1 MNQNMVQMKRLITLY
16 IILSSTFCAYSQD
29 VEKTI
34 TLEGVTVKAAKVV
47 NKADGM
53 IIYPT
58 DAQKQASNNGYNILE
73 KLTLANLRIDN
84 ISHSITAIDNRGGV
98 QIRINGIVVG
108 KSEMLALNPKDIAKI
123 VFINNPGVR
132 YGDGIAYVIDIVTRR
147 NESGYT
153 VGTDLT
159 SALTTLQG
167 DGMVYGKWNKGKS
180 ELSLSYDISGYRTK
194 GEKSKQSAEY
204 TLTDGSIYTI
214 ERKDVESLRKSIA
227 HDAKLTYN
235 WADSTATVF
244 QASLSGTFSNTPD
257 NYNIKDIADGTRQYK
272 ATSRAKDKSYS
283 PILDLY
289 FFRQITPRQSITA
302 NAVGTYIS
310 TQTSSF
316 YDEGTPYKYDVDGK
330 TASLLT
336 EVVYENRLKP
346 FTLSTGL
353 NNSYKYIKNDYL
365 GDASSLTKTNNNR
378 LYAFAEIKGI
388 LQPFSYTLGLGASY
402 IHYTQNGHRYNFWTF
417 HPKASLTY
425 RINNSMQLSYTY
437 QMQDKVSR
445 IAMTSD
451 AIVRTNSMEWTVGNP
466 DLKPSHDMEH
476 RLQFSY
482 NNNRLQTF
490 VEGYYKQCLKPNM
503 AHYERTDDN
512 QFIYTQINQ
521 KEIDALNIMAYASY
535 WLLPEKL
542 QIAANGGIY
551 RCFNFGYD
559 YTHCYTSWFYASS
572 ITAYLGNFTLQG
584 YVDNGNRFLEGE
596 SKGYNGAYSVLKA
609 SYTWRD
615 WQFSLSW
622 ANPFMSNYKSYENE
636 LLNRNLYKH
645 TIGYSKANSNMIS
658 LNISWRLSR
667 GSKHKSAEKT
677 INLRDTDNGII
688 K

>member
-1 MNQNMVQMKRLITLY
+1 MKRLITFS
-16 IILSSTFCAYSQD
+16 IILFSTFCAYAQD

-34 TLEGVTVKAAKVV
+34 TLNEVTVKAAKVV
-47 NKADGM
+47 NKTDGM
-53 IIYPT
+53 IIYPS
-58 DAQKQASNNGYNILE
+58 DAQKQASNNGYSILE

-108 KSEMLALNPKDIAKI
+108 KSEMLALNPKDIVKI
-123 VFINNPGVR
+123 DFINNPGVR

-153 VGTDLT
+153 IGTDLT

-180 ELSLSYDISGYRTK
+180 ELSLSYDVSGYRTK
-194 GEKSKQSAEY
+194 GEKNRQTADY
-204 TLTDGSIYTI
+204 TLKDGRIYTI
-214 ERKDVESLRKSIA
+214 ERNDVESLRKSIS

-244 QASLSGTFSNTPD
+244 QASLSGVFNNAPD
-257 NYNIKDIADGTRQYK
+257 NYTVKDIVDGTRQYK

-283 PILDLY
+283 PVLDIY
-289 FFRQITPRQSITA
+289 FFRQLTPRQSITA

-316 YDEGTPYKYDVDGK
+316 YDEGAPYKYDVDGK

-336 EVVYENRLKP
+336 EVIYENRLKP
-346 FTLSTGL
+346 FTFSTGL
-353 NNSYKYIKNDYL
+353 NYSYKHIKNDYL

-378 LYAFAEIKGI
+378 LYAFAEIKGM
-388 LQPFSYTLGLGASY
+388 LQPFSYTLGMGASF

-425 RINNSMQLSYTY
+425 QISNSMQLSYTY

-451 AIVRTNSMEWTVGNP
+451 AMVRTNSMEWTVGNP

-476 RLQFSY
+476 RLRVSY
-482 NNNRLQTF
+482 NTSRLQTF

-521 KEIDALNIMAYASY
+521 KEIDVLDVYAYASY

-609 SYTWRD
+609 SYTWHD
-615 WQFSLSW
+615 LQLSLSW
-622 ANPFMSNYKSYENE
+622 ANPFKSNYKSYENE
-636 LLNRNLYKH
+636 LLNCNIHKH
-645 TIGYSKANSNMIS
+645 TVGYSKANGNLIS

-667 GSKHKSAEKT
+667 GSKHKSAEKR

>member
-1 MNQNMVQMKRLITLY
+1 MKRLVTLS
-16 IILSSTFCAYSQD
+16 IILSSTFCAYAQD

-34 TLEGVTVKAAKVV
+34 TLDEVTVKAAKVV

-58 DAQKQASNNGYNILE
+58 DAQKQASNNGYSILE
-73 KLTLANLRIDN
+73 KLTLANLRVDN

-108 KSEMLALNPKDIAKI
+108 KQEMLALNPKDITKI
-123 VFINNPGVR
+123 DFINNPGVR

-153 VGTDLT
+153 IGTDLA

-167 DGMVYGKWNKGKS
+167 DGMVYGKWNRGKS
-180 ELSLSYDISGYRTK
+180 EWSLSYGVSGYKTK
-194 GEKSKQSAEY
+194 GSKSKQLAEY

-214 ERKDVESLRKSIA
+214 ERNDVESLRKSIS

-244 QASLSGTFSNTPD
+244 QASLSGAFNNAPD
-257 NYNIKDIADGTRQYK
+257 NYTVKDITDGTRQYR
-272 ATSRAKDKSYS
+272 ATSRAKDKSLS
-283 PILDLY
+283 PVLDIY
-289 FFRQITPRQSITA
+289 FFRQLTPCQSITA

-310 TQTSSF
+310 TQTSSY
-316 YDEGTPYKYDVDGK
+316 YDEGTPYQYDVDGK

-336 EVVYENRLKP
+336 EIIYENRLKP
-346 FTLSTGL
+346 FTFSTGL

-365 GDASSLTKTNNNR
+365 GDASALTKTNNNR
-378 LYAFAEIKGI
+378 LYAFAEIKGMF
-388 LQPFSYTLGLGASY
+388 QPFSYTLGVGTSY

-425 RINNSMQLSYTY
+425 QINNSMQLSYTY

-451 AIVRTNSMEWTVGNP
+451 AMVRINSMEWTVGNP

-521 KEIDALNIMAYASY
+521 KEIDALDVYAYASY

-559 YTHCYTSWFYASS
+559 YTHCYTSWFYAGS
-572 ITAYLGNFTLQG
+572 ITAYLGHFTLQG
-584 YVDNGNRFLEGE
+584 YIDNGNRFLEGE
-596 SKGYNGAYSVLKA
+596 SKGYNEAYSVLKA

-615 WQFSLSW
+615 LQFSLSW
-622 ANPFMSNYKSYENE
+622 ANPFDSNHKSYENE

-645 TIGYSKANSNMIS
+645 TIGYSKDSGNLVT

-667 GSKHKSAEKT
+667 GSKHKSAEKK
-677 INLRDTDNGII
+677 INLHDTDNGIM

>member
-1 MNQNMVQMKRLITLY
+1 MKRLITLFF
-16 IILSSTFCAYSQD
+16 ILSFTFCAYAQD

-34 TLEGVTVKAAKVV
+34 MLDEVTVKAAKVV

-58 DAQKQASNNGYNILE
+58 DAQKQSSNNGYSILE

-108 KSEMLALNPKDIAKI
+108 KPEMLALNPKDISKI
-123 VFINNPGVR
+123 DFVNNPSVR

-147 NESGYT
+147 KGSGYT
-153 VGTDLT
+153 IGTDFT
-159 SALTTLQG
+159 SAFTTLQG

-180 ELSLSYDISGYRTK
+180 ELSLSYDVSGYKTK
-194 GEKSKQSAEY
+194 GEKSNQLAEY
-204 TLTDGSIYTI
+204 TLKDGSVYTI
-214 ERKDVESLRKSIA
+214 ERNDVESLRKSIS
-227 HDAKLTYN
+227 HDVKLTYN

-244 QASLSGTFSNTPD
+244 QTSLSGAFNNAPD
-257 NYNIKDIADGTRQYK
+257 NYNIKDIVDGIRQYR

-283 PILDLY
+283 PVLDIY
-289 FFRQITPRQSITA
+289 FFRQLSPRQSLTA

-310 TQTSSF
+310 TQTSSY
-316 YDEGTPYKYDVDGK
+316 YDEGTPYKYNVDGK

-336 EVVYENRLKP
+336 EVIYENRLKP

-353 NNSYKYIKNDYL
+353 NYSYKHIKNDYS

-378 LYAFAEIKGI
+378 LYAFAEIKGM
-388 LQPFSYTLGLGASY
+388 LQPFSYTLGIGASF

-425 RINNSMQLSYTY
+425 QINNNMQLSYTFA
-437 QMQDKVSR
+437 MQDKVSR

-451 AIVRTNSMEWTVGNP
+451 AMVRTNSMEWTVGNP
-466 DLKPSHDMEH
+466 DLKPSHDIEH
-476 RLQFSY
+476 RLRVSY
-482 NNNRLQTF
+482 NNSRLQTF

-503 AHYERTDDN
+503 AHYERTDGN

-521 KEIDALNIMAYASY
+521 KEIDVLDVYAYASY

-542 QIAANGGIY
+542 QIAANGGLY

-572 ITAYLGNFTLQG
+572 ITAYLGRFTLQG

-609 SYTWRD
+609 AYTWRD

-622 ANPFMSNYKSYENE
+622 ANPFNNNYKSYENE
-636 LLNRNLYKH
+636 LLNSNLYKH
-645 TIGYSKANSNMIS
+645 TVGYSKANDNLIS

-667 GSKHKSAEKT
+667 GSKHKSAEKR

>member
-1 MNQNMVQMKRLITLY
+1 MKRLITLSF
-16 IILSSTFCAYSQD
+16 ILSSAFCTYAQN
-29 VEKTI
+29 VEKTV
-34 TLEGVTVKAAKVV
+34 TLDEVTVKAAKVV

-53 IIYPT
+53 IVYPT
-58 DAQKQASNNGYNILE
+58 DAQKQSSSNGYSILE

-98 QIRINGIVVG
+98 QLRLNGIVVG
-108 KSEMLALNPKDIAKI
+108 KVEMLALNPKDIIKI
-123 VFINNPGVR
+123 DFINNPGVR

-147 NESGYT
+147 SKSGYT
-153 VGTDLT
+153 VGTDVT

-180 ELSLSYDISGYRTK
+180 ELSLSYDVSGYKNK
-194 GEKSKQSAEY
+194 GAKSTQSAEY
-204 TLTDGSIYTI
+204 TLTDGNVYAI
-214 ERKDVESLRKSIA
+214 ERNDVESLWKSIA
-227 HDAKLTYN
+227 HNTKLTYN

-244 QASLSGTFSNTPD
+244 QTLLSGAFNNAPD
-257 NYNIKDIADGTRQYK
+257 NYTIKDIVDGNRQYR
-272 ATSRAKDKSYS
+272 ATSLDDAKSCS
-283 PILDLY
+283 PVLDVY
-289 FFRQITPRQSITA
+289 FFRQLTPRQSLTA
-302 NAVGTYIS
+302 NAVATYIS
-310 TQTSSF
+310 TQTGSY
-316 YDEGTPYKYDVDGK
+316 YDEGSPYKYDVDGK

-336 EVVYENRLKP
+336 EIIYENRLKP

-353 NNSYKYIKNDYL
+353 NNSYKYIKNDYS
-365 GDASSLTKTNNNR
+365 GDATSLTKTNNNR
-378 LYAFAEIKGI
+378 LYAFAEIKGM
-388 LQPFSYTLGLGASY
+388 LQPFSYTLGVGASY

-425 RINNSMQLSYTY
+425 QINNSMQLSYTY

-451 AIVRTNSMEWTVGNP
+451 AMVRTNSMEWTAGNP
-466 DLKPSHDMEH
+466 NLKPSHDMEH
-476 RLQFSY
+476 RLRVSY
-482 NNNRLQTF
+482 NTSRLQTF

-521 KEIDALNIMAYASY
+521 KEIDALDVYAYASY
-535 WLLPEKL
+535 WILPEKL
-542 QIAANGGIY
+542 QIAANGGLY

-559 YTHCYTSWFYASS
+559 YTHCYTSWFYAGS
-572 ITAYLGNFTLQG
+572 ITAYLGKFTLQG

-609 SYTWRD
+609 AYTWRD
-615 WQFSLSW
+615 LQFSLSW
-622 ANPFMSNYKSYENE
+622 ANPFNKNYKSYENE
-636 LLNRNLYKH
+636 LLNRNIYKH
-645 TIGYSKANSNMIS
+645 TVGYSEANGNLLS

-667 GSKHKSAEKT
+667 GSKHKSAEKR

>member
-1 MNQNMVQMKRLITLY
+1 MKRLITFS
-16 IILSSTFCAYSQD
+16 IILFSTFCAYAQD
-29 VEKTI
+29 VENTI
-34 TLEGVTVKAAKVV
+34 TLNEVTVKAAKVV
-47 NKADGM
+47 NKTDGM

-58 DAQKQASNNGYNILE
+58 DAQKQASNNGYSILE

-123 VFINNPGVR
+123 DFINNPGVR

-180 ELSLSYDISGYRTK
+180 ELSLSYDVSGYRTK
-194 GEKSKQSAEY
+194 GEKSRQTADY
-204 TLTDGSIYTI
+204 TLKDGRIYTI
-214 ERKDVESLRKSIA
+214 ERNDVESLRKSIS
-227 HDAKLTYN
+227 HDTKLTYN

-244 QASLSGTFSNTPD
+244 QASLSGAFNNAPD
-257 NYNIKDIADGTRQYK
+257 NYTVKDIVDGTRQYK

-283 PILDLY
+283 PVLDIY
-289 FFRQITPRQSITA
+289 FFRQLTPRQSITA

-316 YDEGTPYKYDVDGK
+316 YDEGAPYKYDVDGK

-336 EVVYENRLKP
+336 EVIYENRLKP
-346 FTLSTGL
+346 FTFSTGL
-353 NNSYKYIKNDYL
+353 NYSYKHIKNDYL

-378 LYAFAEIKGI
+378 LYAFAEIKGM
-388 LQPFSYTLGLGASY
+388 LQPFSYTLVMGASF

-425 RINNSMQLSYTY
+425 QINNSMQLSYTY

-451 AIVRTNSMEWTVGNP
+451 AMVRTNSMEWTVGNP

-476 RLQFSY
+476 RLRVSY
-482 NNNRLQTF
+482 NNSRLQTF

-521 KEIDALNIMAYASY
+521 KEIDVLDVYAYASY

-615 WQFSLSW
+615 LQLSLSW
-622 ANPFMSNYKSYENE
+622 ANPFKSNYKSYENE
-636 LLNRNLYKH
+636 LLNRNIHKH
-645 TIGYSKANSNMIS
+645 TVGYSKANGNLIF

-667 GSKHKSAEKT
+667 GSKHKSAEKRIT
-677 INLRDTDNGII
+677 LRDTDNGII

>member
-1 MNQNMVQMKRLITLY
+1 MKRLITLSF
-16 IILSSTFCAYSQD
+16 ILSSTFCAYAQD
-29 VEKTI
+29 VEETI
-34 TLEGVTVKAAKVV
+34 MLDEVTVKAAKVV

-58 DAQKQASNNGYNILE
+58 DAQKQASNNGYSILE

-84 ISHSITAIDNRGGV
+84 ISHSITAIDNRGEV

-108 KSEMLALNPKDIAKI
+108 KPEMLALNPKDISKI
-123 VFINNPGVR
+123 DFVNNPGVR

-147 NESGYT
+147 KGSGYT
-153 VGTDLT
+153 IGTDFT
-159 SALTTLQG
+159 SAFTTLQG

-180 ELSLSYDISGYRTK
+180 ELSLSYDVSGYKTK
-194 GEKSKQSAEY
+194 GEKSNQLAEY
-204 TLTDGSIYTI
+204 TLKDGSVYTI
-214 ERKDVESLRKSIA
+214 ERNDVESLRKSIS
-227 HDAKLTYN
+227 HDVKLTYN

-244 QASLSGTFSNTPD
+244 QTSLSGDFNNAPD
-257 NYNIKDIADGTRQYK
+257 NYNIKDIVDGIRQYR
-272 ATSRAKDKSYS
+272 ATNRAKDKSYS
-283 PILDLY
+283 PVLDIY
-289 FFRQITPRQSITA
+289 FFRQLSPRQSLTA

-310 TQTSSF
+310 TQTSSY
-316 YDEGTPYKYDVDGK
+316 YDEGTPYKYNVDGK

-336 EVVYENRLKP
+336 EVIYENRLKP

-353 NNSYKYIKNDYL
+353 NYSYKHIKNDYS

-378 LYAFAEIKGI
+378 LYAFAEIKGM
-388 LQPFSYTLGLGASY
+388 LQPFSYTLGIGASF
-402 IHYTQNGHRYNFWTF
+402 IHYTQNGHRYDFWTF

-425 RINNSMQLSYTY
+425 QINNSLQLSYTY

-451 AIVRTNSMEWTVGNP
+451 AMVRINSMEWTVGNP
-466 DLKPSHDMEH
+466 DLKPSHDIEH
-476 RLQFSY
+476 RLRVSY
-482 NNNRLQTF
+482 NNSRLQTF

-503 AHYERTDDN
+503 AHYERTDGN

-521 KEIDALNIMAYASY
+521 KEIDVLDVYAYASY

-542 QIAANGGIY
+542 QIAANGGLY

-572 ITAYLGNFTLQG
+572 ITAYLGHFTLQG

-609 SYTWRD
+609 AYTWRD

-622 ANPFMSNYKSYENE
+622 ANPFNNNYKSYENE
-636 LLNRNLYKH
+636 LLNSNLYKH
-645 TIGYSKANSNMIS
+645 TVGYSKANGNLIS

-667 GSKHKSAEKT
+667 GSKHKSAEKR

>member
-1 MNQNMVQMKRLITLY
+1 MKRLITFS
-16 IILSSTFCAYSQD
+16 IILFSTFCAYAQD
-29 VEKTI
+29 VENTI
-34 TLEGVTVKAAKVV
+34 TLNEVTVKAAKVV
-47 NKADGM
+47 NKTDGM

-58 DAQKQASNNGYNILE
+58 DAQKQASNNGYSILE

-123 VFINNPGVR
+123 DFINNPGVR
-132 YGDGIAYVIDIVTRR
+132 YGDGIVYVIDIVTRR

-180 ELSLSYDISGYRTK
+180 ELSLSYDVSGYRTK
-194 GEKSKQSAEY
+194 GEKSRQTADY
-204 TLTDGSIYTI
+204 TLKDGRIYTI
-214 ERKDVESLRKSIA
+214 ERNDVESLRKSIS
-227 HDAKLTYN
+227 HDTKLTYN

-244 QASLSGTFSNTPD
+244 QASLSGAFNNAPD
-257 NYNIKDIADGTRQYK
+257 NYTVKDIVDGTRQYK

-283 PILDLY
+283 PVLDIY
-289 FFRQITPRQSITA
+289 FFRQLTPRQSITA

-316 YDEGTPYKYDVDGK
+316 YDEGAPYKYDVDGK

-336 EVVYENRLKP
+336 EVIYENRLKP
-346 FTLSTGL
+346 FTFSTGL
-353 NNSYKYIKNDYL
+353 NYSYKHIKNDYL

-378 LYAFAEIKGI
+378 LYAFAEIKGM
-388 LQPFSYTLGLGASY
+388 LQPFSYTLGMGASF

-425 RINNSMQLSYTY
+425 QINNSMQLSYTY

-451 AIVRTNSMEWTVGNP
+451 AMVRTNSMEWTVGNP

-476 RLQFSY
+476 RLRVSY
-482 NNNRLQTF
+482 NTSRLQTF

-521 KEIDALNIMAYASY
+521 KEIDALDVYAYASY

-615 WQFSLSW
+615 LQLSLSW
-622 ANPFMSNYKSYENE
+622 ANPFKSNYKSYENE
-636 LLNRNLYKH
+636 LLNRNIHKH
-645 TIGYSKANSNMIS
+645 TVGYSKANGNLIS

-667 GSKHKSAEKT
+667 GSKHKSAEKR

>member
-1 MNQNMVQMKRLITLY
+1 MKRLITLSF
-16 IILSSTFCAYSQD
+16 ILSSTFCAYAQD

-34 TLEGVTVKAAKVV
+34 MLDEVTVKAAKVV

-58 DAQKQASNNGYNILE
+58 DAQKQSSNNGYSILE
-73 KLTLANLRIDN
+73 KLTLANLRVDN

-108 KSEMLALNPKDIAKI
+108 KPEMLALNPKDISKI
-123 VFINNPGVR
+123 DFVNNPGVR

-147 NESGYT
+147 KGSGYT
-153 VGTDLT
+153 IGTDFT
-159 SALTTLQG
+159 SAFTTLQG

-180 ELSLSYDISGYRTK
+180 ELSLSYDVSGYKTK
-194 GEKSKQSAEY
+194 GEKSNQLAEY
-204 TLTDGSIYTI
+204 TLKDGSVYTI
-214 ERKDVESLRKSIA
+214 ERNDVESLRKSIS
-227 HDAKLTYN
+227 HDVKLTYN

-244 QASLSGTFSNTPD
+244 QTSLSGAFNNAPD
-257 NYNIKDIADGTRQYK
+257 NYNIKDIVDGICQYR
-272 ATSRAKDKSYS
+272 ATNRAKDKCYS
-283 PILDLY
+283 PVLDIY
-289 FFRQITPRQSITA
+289 FFRQLSPRQSLTA

-310 TQTSSF
+310 TQTSSY
-316 YDEGTPYKYDVDGK
+316 YDEGTPYKYNVDGK

-336 EVVYENRLKP
+336 EVIYENRLKP

-353 NNSYKYIKNDYL
+353 NYSYKHIKNDYS

-378 LYAFAEIKGI
+378 LYAFAEIKGM
-388 LQPFSYTLGLGASY
+388 LQPFSYTLGIGASL
-402 IHYTQNGHRYNFWTF
+402 IHYTQNGHRYDFWTF

-425 RINNSMQLSYTY
+425 QINNSLQLSYTY

-451 AIVRTNSMEWTVGNP
+451 AMVRTNSMEWTVGNP
-466 DLKPSHDMEH
+466 DLKPSHDIEH
-476 RLQFSY
+476 RLRVSY
-482 NNNRLQTF
+482 NNSRLQTF

-503 AHYERTDDN
+503 AHYERTDGN

-521 KEIDALNIMAYASY
+521 KEIDVLDVYAYASY

-542 QIAANGGIY
+542 QIAANGGLY

-572 ITAYLGNFTLQG
+572 ITAYLGRFTLQG

-609 SYTWRD
+609 AYTWRD

-622 ANPFMSNYKSYENE
+622 ANPFSNNYKSYENE
-636 LLNRNLYKH
+636 LLNSNLYKH
-645 TIGYSKANSNMIS
+645 AVGYSKANGNLIS

-667 GSKHKSAEKT
+667 GSKHKSAEKR

>member
-1 MNQNMVQMKRLITLY
+1 MKRLITLSF
-16 IILSSTFCAYSQD
+16 ILSSTFCAYAQD

-34 TLEGVTVKAAKVV
+34 MLDEVTVKAAKVV

-58 DAQKQASNNGYNILE
+58 DAQKQSSNNGYSILE

-108 KSEMLALNPKDIAKI
+108 KPEMLALNPKDISKI
-123 VFINNPGVR
+123 DFVNNPGVR

-147 NESGYT
+147 KGSGYT
-153 VGTDLT
+153 IGTDFT
-159 SALTTLQG
+159 SAFTTLQG

-180 ELSLSYDISGYRTK
+180 ELSLSYDVSGYKTK
-194 GEKSKQSAEY
+194 GEKSNQLAEY
-204 TLTDGSIYTI
+204 TLKDGSVYTI
-214 ERKDVESLRKSIA
+214 ERNDVESLRKSIS
-227 HDAKLTYN
+227 HDVKLTYN

-244 QASLSGTFSNTPD
+244 QTSLSGAFNNAPD
-257 NYNIKDIADGTRQYK
+257 NYNIKDIVDGICQYR
-272 ATSRAKDKSYS
+272 ATNRAKDKCYS
-283 PILDLY
+283 PVLDIY
-289 FFRQITPRQSITA
+289 FFRQLSPRQSLTA

-310 TQTSSF
+310 TQTSSY
-316 YDEGTPYKYDVDGK
+316 YDEGTPYKYNVDGK

-336 EVVYENRLKP
+336 EVIYENRLKP

-353 NNSYKYIKNDYL
+353 NYSYKHIKNDYS

-378 LYAFAEIKGI
+378 LYAFAEIKGM
-388 LQPFSYTLGLGASY
+388 LQPFSYTLGIGASL
-402 IHYTQNGHRYNFWTF
+402 IHYTQNGHRYDFWTF

-425 RINNSMQLSYTY
+425 QINNSLQLSYTY

-451 AIVRTNSMEWTVGNP
+451 AMVRTNSMEWTVGNP
-466 DLKPSHDMEH
+466 DLKPSHDIEH
-476 RLQFSY
+476 RLHVSY
-482 NNNRLQTF
+482 NNSRLQTF

-503 AHYERTDDN
+503 AHYERTDGN

-521 KEIDALNIMAYASY
+521 KEIDVLDVYAYASY

-572 ITAYLGNFTLQG
+572 ITAYLGRFTLQG

-609 SYTWRD
+609 AYTWRD

-622 ANPFMSNYKSYENE
+622 ANPFSNNYKSYENE
-636 LLNRNLYKH
+636 LLNSNLYKH
-645 TIGYSKANSNMIS
+645 AVGYSKANGNLIS

-667 GSKHKSAEKT
+667 GSKHKSAEKR